1 MIFRSLQAALLVSS
15 LLAAVGCKVKPPA
28 PLRVAAAADLA
39 HAFDEL
45 RPAFT
50 AETPGEVTVTIGASG
65 LLAKQ
70 IAEGAP
76 FDLFL
81 AANTGY
87 ADQVVKAGVC
97 DGSTEHTYA
106 RGRLV
111 IWLKG
116 ADGASVTLDAL
127 SGDRFKHIAIANPE
141 HAPYGAAARD
151 ALTRAGV
158 WSKISDRLVYGEN
171 VQQTLQLAQTGN
183 ADVAIVGLS
192 LALAQ
197 KSGSWSLVDEADY
210 APIDQSL
217 VVCTRGGNTAGAR
230 KLAEFVNAPAGRA
243 ILKKYGFLL
252 PGEALAKAP

>member
-1 MIFRSLQAALLVSS
+1 MNFRVTAAFLLC
-15 LLAAVGCKVKPPA
+15 AAVLSVGCKGKPPA

-39 HAFDEL
+39 HAFDEI
-45 RPAFT
+45 RPAFV
-50 AETPGEVTVTIGASG
+50 AQTPSDLTVTIGASG

-87 ADQVVKAGVC
+87 VDQVVKAGVC

-111 IWLKG
+111 IWVKG
-116 ADGASVTLDAL
+116 AEGSALTPTALADA
-127 SGDRFKHIAIANPE
+127 RFKHIAIANPE
-141 HAPYGAAARD
+141 HAPYGVAARD

-158 WSKISDRLVYGEN
+158 WSKIGDRLVYGEN

-197 KSGSWSLVDEADY
+197 KNGSWALIDEAQY
-210 APIDQSL
+210 APIDQAL
-217 VVCTRGGNTAGAR
+217 VVCTHGANAAGAR
-230 KLAEFVNAPAGRA
+230 QLADFLSAPAGRA
-243 ILKKYGFLL
+243 ILRKYGFLL

>member
-1 MIFRSLQAALLVSS
+1 MNKRAFFVLVLGSLAFASS
-15 LLAAVGCKVKPPA
+15 CKPKPPA

-45 RPAFT
+45 RPAFV
-50 AETPGEVTVTIGASG
+50 AQTPSDVTVTIGASG

-70 IAEGAP
+70 IMQGAP

-87 ADQVVKAGVC
+87 VEQVVKAGAC
-97 DGSTEHTYA
+97 DGSTEHAYA

-111 IWLKG
+111 IWIKG
-116 ADGASVTLDAL
+116 TDGASVAL
-127 SGDRFKHIAIANPE
+127 GSLSDERFKHIAIANPE
-141 HAPYGAAARD
+141 HAPYGAAAHD
-151 ALTRAGV
+151 ALTRAGL

-171 VQQTLQLAQTGN
+171 VQQALELAKTGN

-197 KSGSWSLVDEADY
+197 KGGSWSLVDEAGY
-210 APIDQSL
+210 APIDQAL
-217 VVCTRGGNTAGAR
+217 VVCNRGANSAGAR
-230 KLAEFVNAPAGRA
+230 QLADFLSAPAGRA
-243 ILKKYGFLL
+243 ILRKYGFLL